1 MAVKYILI
9 SILTLFCL
17 QVYPE
22 SLAVVFSGSNN
33 GYFRDCG

>member
-1 MAVKYILI
+1 MASKNILI
-9 SILTLFCL
+9 VMILILNL
-17 QVYPE
+17 QIYSE

>member
-1 MAVKYILI
+1 MAGKNIFIIIVFLL
-9 SILTLFCL
+9 SIKIHS
-17 QVYPE
+17 E